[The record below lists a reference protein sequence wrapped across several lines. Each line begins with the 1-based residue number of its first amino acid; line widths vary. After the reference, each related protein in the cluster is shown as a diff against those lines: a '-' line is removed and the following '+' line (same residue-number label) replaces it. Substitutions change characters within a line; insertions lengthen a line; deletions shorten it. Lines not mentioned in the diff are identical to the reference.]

1 MQHIFAVCLLVRSS
15 VCCSFVRSFDPSF
28 VRAHLLAWLFG
39 WLAGWAGWLVVC
51 LFACIHVA
59 SCNFTCEYQTIST
72 RTPGLQRR
80 RRGYLASWYRTI
92 PAQYLSIPFCTSA
105 WPWTYRNSQCP
116 HRRSQD
122 TSASKNCD
130 PRPAEATEA
139 SVGNSARPTMQHELP
154 LARHG
159 DSPSARKVAGEEPDP
174 CRTPPS
180 QRCGFCVQ
188 SSLPWAAGFWIQ
200 ACTEGDSHRLL
211 LEASKSA
218 QPGIDRS
225 RIRVSQQT
233 LQHCFDCNSAK
244 RKTVLNSVKKT
255 LPVGHPEKC
264 HVGHAR
270 CESAYPRVVPDS

>member
-1 MQHIFAVCLLVRSS
+1 MLYFRAVFVCYSGAAYFHCLFVGSFVRLL
-15 VCCSFVRSFDPSF
+15 FVRSFIRSF
-28 VRAHLLAWLFG
+28 GSCALAC
-39 WLAGWAGWLVVC
+39 LVVC

-159 DSPSARKVAGEEPDP
+159 DSPSA
-174 CRTPPS
+174 
-180 QRCGFCVQ
+180 Q
-188 SSLPWAAGFWIQ
+188 
-200 ACTEGDSHRLL
+200 EGGR
-211 LEASKSA
+211 
-218 QPGIDRS
+218 
-225 RIRVSQQT
+225 
-233 LQHCFDCNSAK
+233 
-244 RKTVLNSVKKT
+244 
-255 LPVGHPEKC
+255 
-264 HVGHAR
+264 
-270 CESAYPRVVPDS
+270 